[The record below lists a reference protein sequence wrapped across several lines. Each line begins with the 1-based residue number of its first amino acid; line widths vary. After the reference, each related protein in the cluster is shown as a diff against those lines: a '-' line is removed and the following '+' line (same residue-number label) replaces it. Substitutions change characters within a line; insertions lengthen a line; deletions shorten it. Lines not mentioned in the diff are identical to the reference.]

1 MDRKH
6 SAKQQ
11 RGCQPLQEDA
21 KARKCSTAHSSAE
34 PLQEDEVYECG
45 VLIEEY
51 GPKQNGK
58 NVLLK

>member
-6 SAKQQ
+6 IAKQR

-21 KARKCSTAHSSAE
+21 EARKCSTAHSSEE
-34 PLQEDEVYECG
+34 PLQEVKFYECG

-51 GPKQNGK
+51 GPKQNGE